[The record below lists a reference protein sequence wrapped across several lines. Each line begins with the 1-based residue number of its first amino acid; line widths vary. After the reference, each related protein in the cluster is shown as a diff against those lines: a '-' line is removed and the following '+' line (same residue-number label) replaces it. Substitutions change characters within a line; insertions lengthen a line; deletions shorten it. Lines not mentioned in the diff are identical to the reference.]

1 MQLLD
6 GKLISQQILEKI
18 KSEID
23 LLPQK
28 PVLDIILVGSNPASL
43 KYCQMKEE
51 TAKSI
56 GITGNIHQ
64 LPGTITTEELIMF
77 INDLNSNS
85 LVTAFMVQLPL
96 PPQIDKNLILN
107 SIDPNKD
114 ADGLNA
120 YNLGKLFQNDPS
132 AIAPAT
138 AQGIITLLK
147 AYNIDLIGKHVVIIN
162 NSPIVGL
169 PLAAIFNSEKST
181 VIICHEYTQ
190 NLADTTSTA
199 DILITAI
206 GKSKFITPEFIK
218 ENSIIIDVGFSI
230 GDDNK
235 VSGDIDFDLV
245 SPKCYYIT
253 PVPGGVGPMTIASLL
268 NNTLK
273 IHKYQQ
279 ENQNKENE

>member
-6 GKLISQQILEKI
+6 GKVISQQILEKI

-28 PVLDIILVGSNPASL
+28 PVLDMILVGSNLASL
-43 KYCQMKEE
+43 KYCQMKQE
-51 TAKSI
+51 TAQSV
-56 GITGNIHQ
+56 GIVGNIHQ
-64 LPGTITTEELIMF
+64 LSDTITTQELVKYIS
-77 INDLNSNS
+77 DLNSNP
-85 LVTAFMVQLPL
+85 LVTGFMVQLPL
-96 PPQIDKNLILN
+96 PSQIDKNLILN
-107 SIDPNKD
+107 SIDPKKD
-114 ADGLNA
+114 ADGLSA

-147 AYNIDLIGKHVVIIN
+147 AYNIDLVGKHVVIIN

-169 PLAAIFNSEKST
+169 PLAALFNCEKST
-181 VIICHEYTQ
+181 VIICHEHTQ

-206 GKSKFITPEFIK
+206 GKSKFITPEFVKDNAIV
-218 ENSIIIDVGFSI
+218 IDVGFSVAS
-230 GDDNK
+230 DNK
-235 VSGDIDFDLV
+235 ISGDIDFDIV

-268 NNTLK
+268 ENTVKLY
-273 IHKYQQ
+273 HRQQ
-279 ENQNKENE
+279 K